1 MSADEWC
8 RKPNYFG
15 MMSLNFQKYFR
26 FSWLFVVLHQ
36 SDVTRIWDWHQE
48 WRWSHWHCS
57 HTNDVDWCEMSNTSQ
72 NYFYCYHFIIID
84 HCMGPAWTHILCKS
98 EIKFKS
104 HLSVLVQSAK
114 LSLITQ
120 TFIKKNSNVRWH
132 WEWKICMGM
141 KKLFQS
147 FHNFPSCILCISL
160 LFNDWLN
167 ESMD

>member
-1 MSADEWC
+1 MSTDEWC

-48 WRWSHWHCS
+48 WRWSRWHCS

-114 LSLITQ
+114 LSSISQ
-120 TFIKKNSNVRWH
+120 TFDNIFLMLDGTEKGRFVWG
-132 WEWKICMGM
+132 WKTFFYHFIIFPAAFCV
-141 KKLFQS
+141 
-147 FHNFPSCILCISL
+147 FHTC
-160 LFNDWLN
+160 
-167 ESMD
+167 